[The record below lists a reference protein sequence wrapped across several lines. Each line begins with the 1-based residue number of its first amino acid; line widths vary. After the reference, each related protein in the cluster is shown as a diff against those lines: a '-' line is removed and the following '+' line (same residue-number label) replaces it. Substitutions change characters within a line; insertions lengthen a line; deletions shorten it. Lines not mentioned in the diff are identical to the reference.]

1 MPSFLNEANLQ
12 AIKQAYINNN
22 QYYDLFTRLRTLFL
36 PHPISLTDET
46 LQVMAQKIHEVG
58 CKLISGKAPSKMTP
72 SKNDVLVQSLL
83 ETQRV
88 THVLLSALIEVTGVT
103 ESDTNTAIA
112 MTVTS
117 TLVAEVCAKQ
127 S

>member
-1 MPSFLNEANLQ
+1 M
-12 AIKQAYINNN
+12 
-22 QYYDLFTRLRTLFL
+22 
-36 PHPISLTDET
+36 
-46 LQVMAQKIHEVG
+46 
-58 CKLISGKAPSKMTP
+58 P
-72 SKNDVLVQSLL
+72 SKNNVLVQSLL

-103 ESDTNTAIA
+103 ESNTNTVIA

-117 TLVAEVCAKQ
+117 TLVTEVCAKQ